1 MLLKASAVVLFCS
14 VTVNTFPPTSML
26 TGFSSVEAAV
36 GGRSSCPQPKA
47 NANACDPA
55 IALIIG
61 FILIIN
67 ILFSA

>member
-1 MLLKASAVVLFCS
+1 
-14 VTVNTFPPTSML
+14 ML

-47 NANACDPA
+47 NANASVPA